1 MRHAAGGRHQHGYVT
16 ALCDLIMCV
25 CMCLGL
31 QVIIKCLKPVRQRKI
46 KREIK
51 ILQVQPPP
59 VPVCVFVHKAACL
72 PARLLC
78 SVLYSV
84 TRSHI
89 SCEI

>member
-1 MRHAAGGRHQHGYVT
+1 MGRAGVGAVT
-16 ALCDLIMCV
+16 ALCNLMAWV

-51 ILQVQPPP
+51 ILQVHPP

-78 SVLYSV
+78 GQRL
-84 TRSHI
+84 R
-89 SCEI
+89 